1 MRNGL
6 VATIAVLMT
15 LPVPHGRLTLPVSGG
30 GCQARLLAWQLKA
43 AAGTGG
49 RFPRAVAPVVAVS
62 AAQQDQRACAA
73 MGSGTTPGEATGTRE
88 EAEGGRA
95 R

>member
-6 VATIAVLMT
+6 VAMIAVLMT
-15 LPVPHGRLTLPVSGG
+15 LPVPRGRLTLPVSGG
-30 GCQARLLAWQLKA
+30 SCQARLLAWQLKA
-43 AAGTGG
+43 AAGTSG
-49 RFPRAVAPVVAVS
+49 RCQRAVAPVA
-62 AAQQDQRACAA
+62 AAQQDQRECAA
-73 MGSGTTPGEATGTRE
+73 MRSGTTPGEATGTRE

>member
-6 VATIAVLMT
+6 VAMIAVLMT
-15 LPVPHGRLTLPVSGG
+15 LPVPRGRLTLPVSGG
-30 GCQARLLAWQLKA
+30 SCQARLLAWQLKA
-43 AAGTGG
+43 AAGTSG
-49 RFPRAVAPVVAVS
+49 RCQRAVAPVA
-62 AAQQDQRACAA
+62 AAQQDQRECAA

>member
-6 VATIAVLMT
+6 VAMIAVLMT
-15 LPVPHGRLTLPVSGG
+15 LPVPRGRLTLPVSGG
-30 GCQARLLAWQLKA
+30 SCQARLLAWQLKA

-49 RFPRAVAPVVAVS
+49 RCPRAVAPVVA
-62 AAQQDQRACAA
+62 AHQRACAA
-73 MGSGTTPGEATGTRE
+73 VRSGTTPGEATGTRE